1 MALKAHRR
9 IESIY
14 FNYLCPLKGAKPQD
28 MINLVLAD
36 KPHKAAVQA
45 TLLTKK
51 TARLADAGF
60 GEADTSVIERLKD
73 TSKPIALHA
82 AEQTR
87 FVQFLEEKKNKYQE
101 LEAARRAGAAL
112 NAEAKNLKLNEI
124 LLTTDSNDK
133 HILLAYAEG
142 FALADYV
149 FSGYKKKNG
158 KSSLETIY
166 LQHKDLKEK
175 NLKELEAVIEGT
187 YIARDLVNSPFSHLN
202 AEQFSEAIV
211 ETAGKTGLKVEV
223 LNKSKIEALRM
234 GGLLSVAAG
243 SIDPPT
249 FNIIE
254 WKPKG
259 AVNKKPIILVGKG
272 VVFDT
277 GGLTLKPT
285 PNSMDVMKSDM
296 AGGAAV
302 VGAMHAI
309 AKTQMPIYVVG
320 LIPATDNR
328 PGERATAPGDVITMY
343 DGTSVE
349 VLNTDAEGRLILAD
363 ALTYA
368 KKYKPELVLDLATL
382 TGAAVRAI
390 GQYGIAMMGTADE
403 KTKQQLLETGNDVYE
418 RLVEFPFWDE
428 YGDMLKSDI
437 ADLKNVSAGSTSGA
451 ITAGKFLEHFVD
463 YPWLHLDIAGPAY
476 LSGADSY
483 RGKNATGV
491 GVRLLFNFIK
501 NRYQ

>member
-1 MALKAHRR
+1 
-9 IESIY
+9 
-14 FNYLCPLKGAKPQD
+14 
-28 MINLVLAD
+28 MINLQLSD
-36 KPHKAAVQA
+36 KPDKSVVQA

-51 TARLADAGF
+51 TARLEEAGF
-60 GEADTSVIERLKD
+60 GEEDAEIIHRLKD
-73 TSKPIALHA
+73 TSRPISLHTSNH
-82 AEQTR
+82 TR
-87 FVQFLEEKKNKYQE
+87 FVQFLEEKKTKYQE

-124 LLTTDSNDK
+124 LLSTDSNDK
-133 HILLAYAEG
+133 HVLLAYAEG
-142 FALADYV
+142 FALADYS
-149 FSGYKKKNG
+149 FSGYKKVNG
-158 KSSLETIY
+158 KATTETVY
-166 LQHKDLKEK
+166 LQHKGLKEK
-175 NLKELEAVIEGT
+175 DVKELQAQVEGT

-202 AEQFSEAIV
+202 AEQFSDAIV
-211 ETAGKTGLKVEV
+211 ATGEKVGLKVEV
-223 LNKSKIEALRM
+223 LNKAKIETLRM

-259 AVNKKPIILVGKG
+259 AVNKKPVILVGKG

-285 PNSMDVMKSDM
+285 PNSMDLMKSDM

-302 VGAMHAI
+302 VGAMYAI
-309 AKTQMPIYVVG
+309 AKTQLPIYVVG

-368 KKYKPELVLDLATL
+368 KKYKPDLVLDLATL

-390 GQYGIAMMGTADE
+390 GQYGIALMGTADE
-403 KTKQQLLETGNDVYE
+403 KTKQQLMETGNDVYE

-428 YGDMLKSDI
+428 YGEMLKSDI
-437 ADLKNVSAGSTSGA
+437 ADLKNVSAGPTSGA

-476 LSGADSY
+476 LTGSDSY

-491 GVRLLFNFIK
+491 GVRLLYNFVK